1 MSASELILVLQRPQP
16 RVRPLDMRRAA
27 IYPHRSVRFLHLT
40 ALRLLSALAFAVA
53 LTGGMYAARD
63 WLLFEHNRIS
73 NRLLVLS
80 GIPVAG
86 VASAEVFGRIVS
98 SEIPVTS
105 VFHYRSDPRRVAVL
119 LISSVIL
126 LLAVHRRVELARNFV
141 LFLGVLLLVAAG
153 VTIFSQ
159 SFEVESVEFTK
170 IWLRQEVL
178 VWLLL
183 PWLSSSLF
191 VLLHPDVR
199 WGVLWA
205 LLVQGYAVVW
215 SAVRLAFSLAVIH
228 YSGLLFVPLLWFGL
242 GLLADNIYLL
252 VFFSLS
258 TRQAAGKT
266 WGRRVS
272 WQF

>member
-1 MSASELILVLQRPQP
+1 MSAGELILALQRPHISVP
-16 RVRPLDMRRAA
+16 PVEMRRDA

-40 ALRLLSALAFAVA
+40 AVRLLTALAFAVA
-53 LTGGMYAARD
+53 LTGGMYAERNRI
-63 WLLFEHNRIS
+63 LVEHTRIS
-73 NRLLVLS
+73 NQLLRLC
-80 GIPVAG
+80 GIPLTG
-86 VASAEVFGRIVS
+86 VTTVDVFGKMAA
-98 SEIPVTS
+98 SEITITS
-105 VFHYRSDPRRVAVL
+105 VFHYRNDPKRVAVL
-119 LISSVIL
+119 FISSVIV

-153 VTIFSQ
+153 VMIFSQ
-159 SFEVESVEFTK
+159 SFEIESGEFTQ

-183 PWLSSSLF
+183 PWLSSALF
-191 VLLHPDVR
+191 VLLHPDLR

-215 SAVRLAFSLAVIH
+215 SAVRLAFGVAVIH

-258 TRQAAGKT
+258 IRQSAGKT

-272 WQF
+272 WRF